1 MERIINCVMLIDD
14 HRPTNVLHKMII
26 ENTGLVKQVLIF
38 ESGVDALSYLQ
49 NSLLDNK
56 PVPDLIFLDI
66 NMPEM
71 DGWEFLEAYKAAD
84 NEFKTETLLLM
95 LSTSTHPDDLKKAK
109 KESIVTDYIYKP
121 LTEEFMIKVAEKF
134 FLPK

>member
-1 MERIINCVMLIDD
+1 MLIDD

-49 NSLLDNK
+49 NTLLDNK
-56 PVPDLIFLDI
+56 PIPDLIFLDI

-71 DGWEFLEAYKAAD
+71 DGWEFLEAYKATD
-84 NEFKTETLLLM
+84 SEFKTKTLLLM

-109 KESIVTDYIYKP
+109 KENIVTDYIYKP
-121 LTEEFMIKVAEKF
+121 LTEEFMINVAEEY
-134 FLPK
+134 FLPT